1 MKDKLSA
8 LMAEKKKG
16 ELSPEEV
23 QAKQEVLMELLEWAQ
38 DAMGGRV
45 KSGMDELMAPA
56 KVEVMADSPEGLEE
70 GLDKAKDVIEEMP
83 EDMMEG
89 DESEEDSDED
99 EDDEDS
105 EDEEDDRKKSFLKNL
120 L

>member
-70 GLDKAKDVIEEMP
+70 GLDKAKDIVEEMP
-83 EDMMEG
+83 EDMMAME
-89 DESEEDSDED
+89 ESEEETSEDED
-99 EDDEDS
+99 EEDEDS
-105 EDEEDDRKKSFLKNL
+105 EDDRKKSFLKNL